1 MCGNQVSPSA
11 DAPDGLG
18 TLTKSEKLPNVWEEQ
33 LKCQE
38 YSLGI
43 LIGYVRH
50 GSSKCVKLVSN
61 MGYNVEM
68 GKF

>member
-1 MCGNQVSPSA
+1 MCGNQVNPSA

-18 TLTKSEKLPNVWEEQ
+18 TLTKSEKLPNVWEKQ

-43 LIGYVRH
+43 LIGYVRPEAA
-50 GSSKCVKLVSN
+50 
-61 MGYNVEM
+61 NV
-68 GKF
+68 